1 MKPTSFPFSS
11 FSLNEHVVS
20 SLATLGYV
28 HATPVQQAVIP
39 AALRGESL
47 IARYET
53 GSGKTHAFLIPT
65 MANMV
70 ATKGLQTILLTPT
83 RELANQ
89 TYQFAKKWAD
99 VAFPWMK
106 IARLTG
112 GTSLKNDLHDLSN
125 MPHMLIL
132 TPGRLSVVLDSMSN
146 TKFHTI
152 RTVVMDEA
160 DMLMDASFIQE
171 VDILLSR
178 LSAPQLLVFSASL
191 SKPLLGVLRQYIR
204 PDHVFEPTEKTV
216 NNTQI
221 SHYLVDTR
229 HQPLPESIAGFMA
242 AVQPYRLMIFAS
254 RVATV
259 LTVHEALTAQG
270 MTVGLLHGDMAFR
283 DRKAMLKRIQ
293 LGEYAVILASDIAAR
308 GMDIADVSDVL
319 SLDLPKDLA
328 YYFHRAGRTGR
339 YDQLGKSYVFYQKD
353 DQHLID
359 TLQQKGVHFTRM
371 TLKADGL
378 KTSKDAGRPF
388 QHDEQPE
395 LKRDIKK
402 AIQKYRTTQVKPG
415 YKKKVKRAIERV
427 KKKHRRAAIDKVIR
441 KRVYGGK

>member
-1 MKPTSFPFSS
+1 
-11 FSLNEHVVS
+11 
-20 SLATLGYV
+20 
-28 HATPVQQAVIP
+28 
-39 AALRGESL
+39 
-47 IARYET
+47 
-53 GSGKTHAFLIPT
+53 
-65 MANMV
+65 
-70 ATKGLQTILLTPT
+70 
-83 RELANQ
+83 
-89 TYQFAKKWAD
+89 
-99 VAFPWMK
+99 
-106 IARLTG
+106 
-112 GTSLKNDLHDLSN
+112 
-125 MPHMLIL
+125 
-132 TPGRLSVVLDSMSN
+132 MSN

-171 VDILLSR
+171 VDQLLSR

-216 NNTQI
+216 NNAQI

-229 HQPLPESIAGFMA
+229 HQPILESITGFIQA
-242 AVQPYRLMIFAS
+242 IQPYRLMIFAS

-259 LTVHEALTAQG
+259 LSVHEALVAQG
-270 MTVGLLHGDMAFR
+270 LTVGLLHGDMAFR

-293 LGEYAVILASDIAAR
+293 LGEYTIILASDIAAR

-359 TLQQKGVHFTRM
+359 TLQQKGVQFTRM

-378 KTSKDAGRPF
+378 KTAKDTGRPF